1 MARAKV
7 LGGSGTRLNVWIDT
21 DADRM
26 LHEMLDAWY
35 PGYTRVQGAVVT
47 RAIKLLYRQFQ
58 REQLCALRQHAGAQG
73 RLQRGGQ
80 KAPRLEPGDEWPSP
94 LADFSPL
101 YRNTPGAPCQLHRV
115 WAFRGKSLP
124 RVKARAYLGR
134 GAQHHSRKR
143 EAQLAGASVP
153 HKHLVQPK
161 GWPLWSQQRC
171 HRSRLRP
178 GSAGGWAT

>member
-58 REQLCALRQHAGAQG
+58 REQCERVTKS
-73 RLQRGGQ
+73 RRGM
-80 KAPRLEPGDEWPSP
+80 
-94 LADFSPL
+94 
-101 YRNTPGAPCQLHRV
+101 C
-115 WAFRGKSLP
+115 
-124 RVKARAYLGR
+124 
-134 GAQHHSRKR
+134 
-143 EAQLAGASVP
+143 
-153 HKHLVQPK
+153 
-161 GWPLWSQQRC
+161 
-171 HRSRLRP
+171 
-178 GSAGGWAT
+178 